1 MAERNQERQEDRL
14 IMKLIDSNILIYAA
28 QPQYPDLKELLLSN
42 NAAVSNI
49 SRLEVLSWPKI
60 TNDEVDFFNAIFSV
74 IRIMEVDNEVINEAI
89 IIRKNKMMKVGDAI
103 IGATALLYSF
113 ELITRNVEDFKHL
126 KIGISGLTTGL
137 SISIM
142 KIKRKL
148 LKL

>member
-113 ELITRNVEDFKHL
+113 ELITRNVEEIKHL
-126 KIGISGLTTGL
+126 KIGISGLITGPL
-137 SISIM
+137 ILIM
-142 KIKRKL
+142 KTKRKL
-148 LKL
+148 LK